1 MSLFRNN
8 YLPKG
13 EILRDSQTGKY
24 FMSETTNSF
33 SKQFVQYEDLTYGI
47 SWSHEST
54 QFDSIGELLKA
65 MYDYAYQEHIKQIHK
80 SITYSKGIKV

>member
-1 MSLFRNN
+1 MSLFRDN

-24 FMSETTNSF
+24 FMSETPSSF
-33 SKQFVQYEDLTYGI
+33 SKDFVQYEDLTYGM
-47 SWSHEST
+47 SWLHEPA

-65 MYDYAYQEHIKQIHK
+65 MYDYAYQKHIRQIHK